1 MSYQRKTRDVWEV
14 QGFYCGEWECLTT
27 EETRS
32 EAVAQK
38 KCYDEN
44 ERSVPHRIKQVR
56 ERIGEVKENV

>member
-1 MSYQRKTRDVWEV
+1 MAYQRKTRDVWEV
-14 QGFYCGEWECLTT
+14 QGLYCGEWERLTT

-44 ERSVPHRIKQVR
+44 EQGVFHRTKKVR
-56 ERIGEVKENV
+56 ERIEV